1 MCSYCVYAHI
11 LSKVRNSALNDFVS
25 AYKSA
30 KGRISLLEIQKGG
43 NAPGS
48 WMHEDLALEFARW
61 LNPAFAIW
69 CKLGLKTE
77 LKSMD
82 LLKIRILRFLTT
94 LSKTL

>member
-1 MCSYCVYAHI
+1 M
-11 LSKVRNSALNDFVS
+11 RNCIPTDFVK

-30 KGRISLLEIQKGG
+30 KGQISLLDIQKGG

-69 CKLGLKTE
+69 CNYRIKV
-77 LKSMD
+77 D
-82 LLKIRILRFLTT
+82 LNLLLQFPK
-94 LSKTL
+94 